1 MGISFHYEIS
11 GMALNARHRDFTLIN
26 KSLANAEQM
35 IILYF
40 DPISLSP
47 LQVYYIGAALVEN
60 F

>member
-1 MGISFHYEIS
+1 
-11 GMALNARHRDFTLIN
+11 MALNARHRDFTLIN

-47 LQVYYIGAALVEN
+47 LQVYHIGAALVEN